1 MVTISISHL
10 LARFSKVRIAMK
22 VVLIHN
28 PDAGSDDLTSGEE
41 LVELIGRA
49 GHQLVYQS
57 SKESNWKSALDRP
70 VDLVAVAGGDGIVGT
85 VAKLM
90 IGRGTPIAILPL
102 GTANNIAKTLNLMD
116 VPLRQLINGWSVA
129 ARKKFDAGVA
139 NGPWGSAHFVEGLGV
154 GLFTDMMTRLD
165 ARGNVD
171 LAHLT
176 EPEEKITS
184 VLEMLQA
191 RLLTCPEIELHITVD
206 GRDLSGE
213 YILLEVMNIK
223 SIGPNLFLAPNADP
237 GDGLFDVVC
246 LTRGAHDTLDRCLE
260 ECKEGNRAPT
270 GLPVR
275 RGKQIHIEW
284 EGTPIHIDD
293 QAWPESGSNYPPS
306 STAIDISVEPQS
318 LEFLTPP

>member
-1 MVTISISHL
+1 
-10 LARFSKVRIAMK
+10 MK
-22 VVLIHN
+22 VTLIHN
-28 PDAGSDDLTSGEE
+28 PDAGSDDLPCGEE
-41 LVELIGRA
+41 PVDLIRRA

-57 SKESNWKSALDRP
+57 SKDSHWKTALNKP
-70 VDLVAVAGGDGIVGT
+70 ADLIAVAGGDGIVGA

-90 IGRGTPIAILPL
+90 IGKGTPIAVLPL

-116 VPLRQLINGWSVA
+116 VSLAQLINEWSHA
-129 ARKKFDAGVA
+129 RRKKFDSGIA
-139 NGPWGSAHFVEGLGV
+139 NGPWGSAHFVEGLGI

-191 RLLTCPEIELHITVD
+191 RLLTCPEIELHVSVD

-213 YILLEVMNIK
+213 YILFEVMNIK
-223 SIGPNLFLAPNADP
+223 SIGPNLFLAPDADP
-237 GDGLFDVVC
+237 GDGFFDVVC
-246 LTRGAHDTLDRCLE
+246 LTRGAQETLDRCLE
-260 ECKEGNRAPT
+260 ECKEGNPSPN

-275 RGKQIHIEW
+275 RGKRIHIEW

-293 QAWPESGSNYPPS
+293 QAWPENGANFPPS
-306 STAIDISVEPQS
+306 LTVIDITVEPQS
-318 LEFLTPP
+318 LEFLIPL

>member
-1 MVTISISHL
+1 
-10 LARFSKVRIAMK
+10 MK
-22 VVLIHN
+22 VTLIHN
-28 PDAGSDDLTSGEE
+28 PDAGSDDQTSEDPA
-41 LVELIGRA
+41 ELIRRA
-49 GHQLVYQS
+49 GHELVYQS
-57 SKESNWKSALDRP
+57 SKDSHWKSALDRP
-70 VDLVAVAGGDGIVGT
+70 ADLISVAGGDGIVGT
-85 VAKLM
+85 VAELM
-90 IGRGTPIAILPL
+90 IGRGTPIAVLPL

-116 VPLRQLINGWSVA
+116 FSLAQLINGWGA
-129 ARKKFDAGVA
+129 APRQKFDAGVA
-139 NGPWGSAHFVEGLGV
+139 NGPWGSARFVEGLGI

-191 RLLTCPEIELHITVD
+191 RLLACPEIELHVIVD

-223 SIGPNLFLAPNADP
+223 SIGPNLFLAPDADP

-275 RGKQIHIEW
+275 RGRQIHIEW

-293 QAWPESGSNYPPS
+293 QAWPQNGANPPS
-306 STAIDISVEPQS
+306 LTVIDVTVEPHS
-318 LEFLTPP
+318 LEFLTPA